1 MREAPKGVVR
11 TDSRVFLWT
20 VFFVSRAA
28 VAVTWLVP
36 GLAHFLMGYRKQGI
50 VFAVCIWGM
59 FIGGEFM
66 SGFEGISPTHYRL
79 TFIGQV
85 CCGGPTLLHLSI
97 FGEPNED
104 EFQGRVSRWFDA
116 GMLYI
121 LIAGLLNIVCIA
133 DAVERGLKMKK
144 PSFERRR
151 DSEKN
156 EEQEKEGEDGT
167 SD

>member
-1 MREAPKGVVR
+1 MEEAPKGAVR
-11 TDSRVFLWT
+11 TDSRVLLWV

-28 VAVTWLVP
+28 VVVTWLVP
-36 GLAHFLMGYRKQGI
+36 GLAHFIMGHRKQGV

-66 SGFEGISPTHYRL
+66 SGFEGVSPTHYRL

-97 FGEPNED
+97 FGEPEED

-133 DAVERGLKMKK
+133 DAVERGLKVKK
-144 PSFERRR
+144 PSFQRLEMDR
-151 DSEKN
+151 
-156 EEQEKEGEDGT
+156 EEEEEGGDGT